1 MSVLLNNSLDR
12 VIKHKFLL
20 NFNLWVY
27 ILETFYMTK
36 WEIFIKDVTFT
47 ANYDNGCLK
56 DKQLMIVWVANWIG
70 HF

>member
-1 MSVLLNNSLDR
+1 
-12 VIKHKFLL
+12 
-20 NFNLWVY
+20 
-27 ILETFYMTK
+27 MTK

-70 HF
+70 HVFHEAKFLLERVTDRKIMVIQMGI